1 MYPTL
6 YDLVLDL
13 FGLSVPPFKLV
24 QSFGMMVA
32 LAFLAASMNL
42 AAELRRKERQGLIIP
57 IRKMVWIGKRSTP
70 IEMAVSG
77 IIGFLVGYKFVGLIL
92 NFDTVSINPQ
102 AYILSTQGNLLGG
115 LLGAAFSVGT
125 RIYEDRR
132 NALPEPKEVEVTVK
146 PNDHVSTITILAAV
160 FGILGAKL
168 FHNLENLDELMA
180 DPIGSLLSFSGM
192 SFLGGFICATAA
204 IWYYARKNNIPIIH
218 LTDSALPG
226 LMLAYGIGRIGC
238 QIAGDGD
245 WGIPN
250 DAPKPE
256 WMSFLPDWMWS
267 YNYPNNVLG
276 IDLKADFA
284 QMGYQSI
291 TGYAWPTPFYETVM
305 ALCIFGFL
313 WAMRKR
319 WTVPGQLASWYL
331 LLSGIERLMIEQ
343 IRINNEY
350 HILGFGITQAEIIS
364 SILIVLGL
372 VGILTIRKFGS
383 KLVKY

>member
-13 FGLSVPPFKLV
+13 FGLSIPPFKLV

-32 LAFLAASMNL
+32 LAFMAASMNL
-42 AAELRRKERQGLIIP
+42 AAELRRKEREGLIIP
-57 IRKMVWIGKRSTP
+57 TKKMVWMGKKASP
-70 IEMAVSG
+70 LEMVISG
-77 IIGFLVGYKFVGLIL
+77 IIGFLVGYKFLGLVL
-92 NFDTVSINPQ
+92 NFDIVALNPQ
-102 AYILSTQGNLLGG
+102 AYILSTDGNLLGG

-125 RIYEDRR
+125 RIYEDRK
-132 NALPEPKEVEVTVK
+132 NALPEPKEVEITVK

-160 FGILGAKL
+160 FGILGAKI
-168 FHNLENLDELMA
+168 FHNLENWDELMA
-180 DPIGSLLSFSGM
+180 DPMGSLLSFSGM

-204 IWYYARKNNIPIIH
+204 IWYYARKNNIPLVH
-218 LTDSALPG
+218 LTDATLPG

-276 IDLKADFA
+276 IDLKTDFA
-284 QMGYQSI
+284 QMGYQSL

-331 LLSGIERLMIEQ
+331 LLSGIERLLIEQ

-350 HILGFGITQAEIIS
+350 IIFGFGITQAEIIS
-364 SILIVLGL
+364 SVLIILGL
-372 VGILTIRKFGS
+372 VGIFTIKKIGP

>member
-13 FGLSVPPFKLV
+13 FGLSIPPFKLV

-32 LAFLAASMNL
+32 LAFMAASMNL
-42 AAELRRKERQGLIIP
+42 AAELRRKEREGLIIP
-57 IRKMVWIGKRSTP
+57 TKKMVWMGKKASP
-70 IEMAVSG
+70 LEMVISG
-77 IIGFLVGYKFVGLIL
+77 IIGFLVGYKFVGLVL
-92 NFDTVSINPQ
+92 NFDIVALNPQ
-102 AYILSTQGNLLGG
+102 AYILSTEGNLLGG
-115 LLGAAFSVGT
+115 LLGAAFSIGT
-125 RIYEDRR
+125 RIYEDRK
-132 NALPEPKEVEVTVK
+132 NALPEPKEVEITVK

-160 FGILGAKL
+160 FGILGAKI
-168 FHNLENLDELMA
+168 FHNLENWNELMA
-180 DPIGSLLSFSGM
+180 DPMGSLLSFSGM

-204 IWYYARKNNIPIIH
+204 IWYYARKNNIPLVH
-218 LTDSALPG
+218 LTDATLPG

-276 IDLKADFA
+276 IDLKTDFA
-284 QMGYQSI
+284 QMGYQSL

-331 LLSGIERLMIEQ
+331 LLSGIERLLIEQ

-350 HILGFGITQAEIIS
+350 IIFGFGITQAEIIS
-364 SILIVLGL
+364 SVLIILGL
-372 VGILTIRKFGS
+372 VGIFTIKKIGP

>member
-13 FGLSVPPFKLV
+13 FGLSIPPFKLV

-32 LAFLAASMNL
+32 LAFMAASMNL
-42 AAELRRKERQGLIIP
+42 AAELRRKEREGLIIP
-57 IRKMVWIGKRSTP
+57 TKKMVWMGKKASP
-70 IEMAVSG
+70 LEMVISG
-77 IIGFLVGYKFVGLIL
+77 IIGFLVGYKFVGLVL
-92 NFDTVSINPQ
+92 NFDIVALNPQ
-102 AYILSTQGNLLGG
+102 AYILSTEGNLLGG

-125 RIYEDRR
+125 RIYEDRK
-132 NALPEPKEVEVTVK
+132 NALPEPKEVEITVK

-160 FGILGAKL
+160 FGILGAKI
-168 FHNLENLDELMA
+168 FHNLENWDELMA
-180 DPIGSLLSFSGM
+180 DPMGSLLSFSGM

-204 IWYYARKNNIPIIH
+204 IWYYARKNNIPLVH
-218 LTDSALPG
+218 LTDATLPG

-256 WMSFLPDWMWS
+256 WMGFLPDWMWS

-276 IDLKADFA
+276 IDLKTDFA
-284 QMGYQSI
+284 QMGYQSL

-319 WTVPGQLASWYL
+319 WTIPGQLASWYL
-331 LLSGIERLMIEQ
+331 LLSGIERLLIEQ

-350 HILGFGITQAEIIS
+350 IIFGFGITQAEIIS
-364 SILIVLGL
+364 SILIILGL
-372 VGILTIRKFGS
+372 VGIFTVRKFGP
-383 KLVKY
+383 KLVRY

>member
-13 FGLSVPPFKLV
+13 FGLSVSPFKLV

-364 SILIVLGL
+364 SILIILGL

>member
-13 FGLSVPPFKLV
+13 FGLSIPPFKLV

-32 LAFLAASMNL
+32 LAFMAASMNL
-42 AAELRRKERQGLIIP
+42 AAELRRKEREGLIIP
-57 IRKMVWIGKRSTP
+57 TKKMVWMGKKASP
-70 IEMAVSG
+70 LEMVISG
-77 IIGFLVGYKFVGLIL
+77 IIGFLVGYKFVGLVL
-92 NFDTVSINPQ
+92 NFDIVALNPQ
-102 AYILSTQGNLLGG
+102 AYILSTEGNLLGG
-115 LLGAAFSVGT
+115 LLGAAFSIGT
-125 RIYEDRR
+125 RIYEDRK
-132 NALPEPKEVEVTVK
+132 NALPEPKEVEITVK

-160 FGILGAKL
+160 FGILGAKI
-168 FHNLENLDELMA
+168 FHNLENWDELMA
-180 DPIGSLLSFSGM
+180 DPMGSLLSFSGM

-204 IWYYARKNNIPIIH
+204 IWYYARKNNIPLVH
-218 LTDSALPG
+218 LTDATLPG

-276 IDLKADFA
+276 IDLKSDFA
-284 QMGYQSI
+284 QMGYQSL

-319 WTVPGQLASWYL
+319 WTIPGQLASWYL

-350 HILGFGITQAEIIS
+350 IIFGFGITQAEIIS
-364 SILIVLGL
+364 SVLIVLGL
-372 VGILTIRKFGS
+372 VGIFTIKKIGP

>member
-13 FGLSVPPFKLV
+13 FGLSIPPFKLV

-32 LAFLAASMNL
+32 LAFMAASMNL
-42 AAELRRKERQGLIIP
+42 AAELRRKEREGLIIP
-57 IRKMVWIGKRSTP
+57 TKKMVWMGKKASP
-70 IEMAVSG
+70 LEMVISG
-77 IIGFLVGYKFVGLIL
+77 IIGFLVGYKFVGLVL
-92 NFDTVSINPQ
+92 NFDIVALNPQ
-102 AYILSTQGNLLGG
+102 AYILSTEGNLLGG

-125 RIYEDRR
+125 RIYEDRK
-132 NALPEPKEVEVTVK
+132 NALPEPKEVEITVK

-160 FGILGAKL
+160 FGILGAKI
-168 FHNLENLDELMA
+168 FHNLENWDELMA
-180 DPIGSLLSFSGM
+180 DPMGSLLSFSGM

-204 IWYYARKNNIPIIH
+204 IWYYARKNNIPLVH
-218 LTDSALPG
+218 LTDATLPG

-256 WMSFLPDWMWS
+256 WMGFLPDWMWS

-276 IDLKADFA
+276 IDLKSDFA
-284 QMGYQSI
+284 QMGYQSL

-319 WTVPGQLASWYL
+319 WTIPGQLASWYL

-350 HILGFGITQAEIIS
+350 IIFGFGITQAEIIS
-364 SILIVLGL
+364 SVLIILGL
-372 VGILTIRKFGS
+372 VGIFTIKKIGP